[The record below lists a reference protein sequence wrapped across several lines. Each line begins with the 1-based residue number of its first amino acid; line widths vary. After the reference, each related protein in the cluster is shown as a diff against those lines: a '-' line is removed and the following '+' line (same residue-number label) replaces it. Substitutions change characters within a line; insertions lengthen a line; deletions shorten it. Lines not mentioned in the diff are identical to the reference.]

1 MSLSAESFDL
11 LAVGLLLLCG
21 VWGFWRGVR
30 SQLVS
35 LAAILLALVGA
46 RWAGPA
52 LEQPLG
58 QVLGLASADLPVAA
72 WAVAV
77 GLLLLALAVLAHGL
91 AGLLPV
97 RGFPRPASRWLGG
110 LVGASKGLV
119 LLLLLAY
126 GAVYAAP
133 AQVADAWR
141 AGSRVL
147 PLLRPL
153 RGALSQALALPACT
167 DEVAARVEALA
178 PAGS

>member
-1 MSLSAESFDL
+1 VSLSAESFDL
-11 LAVGLLLLCG
+11 LAAGLLLLCG
-21 VWGFWRGVR
+21 VWGFWRGLL

-35 LAAILLALVGA
+35 LAVLLLALVGA

-77 GLLLLALAVLAHGL
+77 GLLLLAGALLAHGL
-91 AGLLPV
+91 AGLLPA
-97 RGFPRPASRWLGG
+97 RGFPPRASRWLGG
-110 LVGASKGLV
+110 LVGLGKGLV

-133 AQVADAWR
+133 AEEAAAWR

-147 PLLRPL
+147 PLVRPL
-153 RGALSQALALPACT
+153 RSVLSQALALPPCT

-178 PAGS
+178 PAAR